1 LHDECLEIQDS
12 FTGDVSVVC
21 LSHDDDGRAYQGE
34 WKPSIGTAARRY
46 AGFSGSP
53 AELEGAREYR
63 DYIASRNTC
72 YSRNSKGWK
81 PDIRTLHQARLARSS
96 WGPLGFQNPP
106 NVSGSQEGFNP
117 TLFMGEDDVADA
129 LMELGY
135 CMQDDRGF
143 ELSHVIRSFQSDYNR
158 VSNML
163 KGDCREQDIQWVRI
177 PKGNIVADGF
187 AGPQTFNALEI
198 ALLNERGGLP
208 WEQAVLIVEE
218 NGHCEARERICT
230 ARENF

>member
-1 LHDECLEIQDS
+1 
-12 FTGDVSVVC
+12 
-21 LSHDDDGRAYQGE
+21 
-34 WKPSIGTAARRY
+34 
-46 AGFSGSP
+46 
-53 AELEGAREYR
+53 
-63 DYIASRNTC
+63 
-72 YSRNSKGWK
+72 
-81 PDIRTLHQARLARSS
+81 
-96 WGPLGFQNPP
+96 
-106 NVSGSQEGFNP
+106 
-117 TLFMGEDDVADA
+117 MGEDDVADA
-129 LMELGY
+129 LTELGY

-143 ELSHVIRSFQSDYNR
+143 ELSHVIRSFQSDYNK

-177 PKGNIVADGF
+177 PKGNVVADGF

-230 ARENF
+230 ARESF